1 MEYKEIKEGFEPYE
15 FREGEPV
22 GEPVGGFDLPE
33 NTDEVPF

>member
-22 GEPVGGFDLPE
+22 GEFDLPAD
-33 NTDEVPF
+33 NDNEVPF